1 MDINLRI
8 KQLLEKRKRTQD
20 DLAKEIGVS
29 IRTMSNY
36 LNGITNFEANQ
47 IPVIAH
53 FLRVPVG
60 YIFEETDIQ
69 NLLIEPEFL
78 YDSKKE
84 CELCKSKD
92 KTIAALEENINLLKG
107 QIEYLK
113 TKIEN

>member
-1 MDINLRI
+1 MDIYLRI
-8 KQLLEKRKRTQD
+8 KQLMEKRGKSQEELGTA
-20 DLAKEIGVS
+20 LGVTS
-29 IRTMSNY
+29 KTAHNY
-36 LNGITNFEANQ
+36 LNGNTKLEASQ

-92 KTIAALEENINLLKG
+92 KTIAVLEENINLLKG

-113 TKIEN
+113 SKIEN